1 MSPFF
6 VGGLMIVFMIIMCAV
21 MLAGIIIG
29 LWACLIAA
37 KRADELTLMEERRK
51 EDEWQKHS

>member
-1 MSPFF
+1 
-6 VGGLMIVFMIIMCAV
+6 MIVFMIIMCAV

-29 LWACLIAA
+29 LWACCVAA
-37 KRADELTLMEERRK
+37 KRADELERRK